1 MFERC
6 PCGQGYL
13 SKDLDDRGIKNSEDH
28 AQLDHVSP
36 EAHQAMSTASV
47 MPLPL
52 NHTTN
57 ESLRTSI
64 AASAITPDIRLLG
77 GMKLPS
83 AREKEREDQERNIID
98 KSRAR
103 AVQVY
108 VVAMG
113 IGLISPLLDNLIVYQ
128 FNVHMVIF
136 ILILDSWL

>member
-1 MFERC
+1 MLTSALELFC
-6 PCGQGYL
+6 A
-13 SKDLDDRGIKNSEDH
+13 K
-28 AQLDHVSP
+28 SP
-36 EAHQAMSTASV
+36 LASV
-47 MPLPL
+47 IPLPL